1 MFFHLLLTTNSD
13 LQCRYCYGK
22 SCEDMDA
29 DFGDFEVDYSVP
41 DRITYDIELVKKF
54 CEKDLSAIIL
64 RGCKAL
70 TIKALKPQSYL
81 NIRIIRRGFEK

>member
-1 MFFHLLLTTNSD
+1 MFFHLLLTTNCD
-13 LQCRYCYGK
+13 LQCRYYYGK

-41 DRITYDIELVKKF
+41 SEISYDINLLKKF
-54 CEKDLSAIIL
+54 CEIIPSAIIL

-70 TIKALKPQSYL
+70 TIKALKPQIPSDC
-81 NIRIIRRGFEK
+81 